1 MSTMVEVSGSVPVP
15 VISASKGT
23 TVRLHLPLPE
33 ILLASAFGL
42 TGFIIS
48 LSFGL
53 PISLPAGKSLAFTG
67 MGNLVPLIVVAAGL
81 LITLLT
87 QRAGRTLYFATALV
101 AYGAILIMHFNIK
114 LWVHVI
120 NSSLWD
126 EQFWRIDEM
135 LRPLINGAI
144 GFHNGLAAIIG
155 PVDWL
160 YLFAFLAMFVCS
172 IIVHSSRSFLV
183 FRKMILTA
191 MLVHVL
197 GGLSYLIAPSLG
209 PFIYESGVNALET
222 HRQLF
227 MLTAHDAALHGGISW
242 FRTEGSEFLA
252 TGLAA
257 MPSLHVA
264 SSAVFVY
271 YAWRHER
278 HLCWFYLPLFGFIM
292 IEAVAT
298 RWHYLVDV
306 VAGLGLTALAILIV
320 DSAFRRWMPQVITKN
335 QPAR

>member
-1 MSTMVEVSGSVPVP
+1 MSSTVEFSGSIPVP
-15 VISASKGT
+15 TISASKT
-23 TVRLHLPLPE
+23 IRLRTRIPLPE
-33 ILLASAFGL
+33 VLLASSFLLAVSVIGL
-42 TGFIIS
+42 C
-48 LSFGL
+48 FGL
-53 PISLPAGKSLAFTG
+53 PISLPASKSLAFTG
-67 MGNLVPLIVVAAGL
+67 VGNLVPMLVVVAGL
-81 LITLLT
+81 LFTLLT

-101 AYGAILIMHFNIK
+101 AYGAILVMHFNIK

-120 NSSLWD
+120 NPSLWD
-126 EQFWRIDEM
+126 EPFWQIDEI
-135 LRPLINGAI
+135 LRPLVAGTILI
-144 GFHNGLAAIIG
+144 RNGLSAVIG
-155 PVDWL
+155 PIDWL

-197 GGLSYLIAPSLG
+197 GGFSYLIAPALG
-209 PFIYESGVNALET
+209 PFIYEPGVNVLET
-222 HRQLF
+222 QRQIF
-227 MLTAHDAALHGGISW
+227 MLAAHDAALHGSISW

-271 YAWRHER
+271 FAWKHER
-278 HLCWFYLPLFGFIM
+278 HLCWFYLPLFGFIL

-298 RWHYLVDV
+298 RWHYVVDII
-306 VAGLGLTALAILIV
+306 AGLGLTGLAIFIV
-320 DSAFRRWMPQVITKN
+320 DWSFRRWMPPIAGKN
-335 QPAR
+335 HPVR